1 MSSAWVQAAVAVA
14 LVVLMLAFQEGGFRL
29 GQRRRS
35 TPKEHGQI
43 GALQGAAIGLLG
55 LLLGFAFSGSTSRF
69 IERQDI
75 IIREANA
82 IGTAALRAD
91 LLEPGHRAAFLSALR
106 TYTNDRVMLFNEA
119 RKDQS
124 AAIIERLSA
133 AQEEMWSAAVAGVRE
148 RPAVVMAVLPPV
160 NEVID
165 LHSVRNAA
173 SFRHLPVPVMGL
185 LIVCAAVAMGM
196 IGYGCGLAGARQRA
210 TSGTLAILIAASL
223 WTTIDLDH
231 PKLGLIRINGEPL
244 MEVQRS
250 LARP

>member
-1 MSSAWVQAAVAVA
+1 M
-14 LVVLMLAFQEGGFRL
+14 
-29 GQRRRS
+29 
-35 TPKEHGQI
+35 

-91 LLEPGHRAAFLSALR
+91 LLDGAHRAAFRSALR
-106 TYTNDRVMLFNEA
+106 AYTDDRVMLFNEV
-119 RKDQS
+119 RDTQS
-124 AAIIERLSA
+124 SAIIERLA
-133 AQEEMWSAAVAGVRE
+133 ASQEVMWNAAVAGVKD
-148 RPAVVMAVLPPV
+148 RPGIVMAVLPPV

-173 SFRHLPVPVMGL
+173 SFRHLPVAVMGL

-210 TSGTLAILIAASL
+210 TAGTLAILIAASL

-231 PKLGLIRINGEPL
+231 PKLGLIRISGEPL